1 MNLIKSFILVTF
13 SLSTFASEYQS
24 KDLNTFLENFKND
37 TRNAMEKLPPK
48 AGSLDNIDYMFGMK
62 PLDRG
67 ERIELLRI
75 KDEHRRGQC
84 RIVKG
89 EEVCLSTPDG
99 RAQIAANDN
108 PRLLVD
114 SANEICSRRLNPT
127 DDCLEKKKFVSNL
140 KEMDRL
146 YLQSA
151 KLEETPWSDDYWPI
165 AAGVLA
171 KRYQSSPTPEGDIH
185 WDQLLK
191 NFEQT
196 PADTFI
202 ADLTVGQLSPSEKYD
217 LLVND
222 KSYSLTKKMWDDGRG
237 YFESKGSVERWMGI
251 CHGWAAAAYMYPRPA
266 NTIVLKNS
274 EGVEIPFYPSDIKG
288 LGSLN
293 YAKKQYATKF
303 IGGRCNKKDPAK
315 DENGRV
321 IDPVCFDTNPGT
333 WHQTVVNQIATSKRS
348 FIIDATFDYEVWNQP
363 VFSYT
368 YKYFNPGQYKY
379 ADNFAEAVTDV
390 SSFSTDKF
398 KKYRSPLAKFVVGIE
413 MDIEY
418 VAETAPSARRTDSS
432 YYDLLKTVTYR
443 YDLELDENYEIIGG
457 EWYTSA
463 HPDFLWTPHQ
473 DTSASNYYDRFAA
486 RYSTKNWTQESGL
499 NSAIE
504 ELAPQA
510 SNAGAPLS
518 LVIDQLFKWSSEAK

>member
-1 MNLIKSFILVTF
+1 MKLSKIFIALITITNAV
-13 SLSTFASEYQS
+13 AANHQSE
-24 KDLNTFLENFKND
+24 DLNTFLTNFKNN
-37 TRNAMEKLPPK
+37 TRETMEKLPPK
-48 AGSLDNIDYMFGMK
+48 TSNLDNIDYMFGMK
-62 PLDRG
+62 PLDRT
-67 ERIELLRI
+67 ERVDLIQV
-75 KDEHRRGQC
+75 KDEQRKTKC
-84 RIVKG
+84 RVIRG

-114 SANEICSRRLNPT
+114 SASEICSRTLRPA
-127 DDCLEKKKFVSNL
+127 DDCLEKNKFISNL

-146 YLQSA
+146 YLHSA
-151 KLEETPWSDDYWPI
+151 RLDETPWSDDYWPI
-165 AAGVLA
+165 AAGILG
-171 KRYQSSPTPEGDIH
+171 KRYQLSPTPEGDIH
-185 WDQLLK
+185 WDQLLS

-222 KSYSLTKKMWDDGRG
+222 KSYSLTKKMWDEGRG
-237 YFESKGSVERWMGI
+237 YFQSKGSVERWMGI

-266 NTIVLKNS
+266 NTIILKNS

-293 YAKKQYATKF
+293 YAKKDYASKF

-321 IDPVCFDTNPGT
+321 TDPVCFDTNPGT
-333 WHQTVVNQIATSKRS
+333 WHQAVVNQIARSKRS

-363 VFSYT
+363 VFSYS
-368 YKYFNPGQYKY
+368 YKYFNPGKYQY
-379 ADNFAEAVTDV
+379 ADNFAGAVTEV
-390 SSFSTDKF
+390 SSFSSDKF
-398 KKYRSPLAKFVVGIE
+398 KKYRSPLAKYVVGIE

-463 HPDFLWTPHQ
+463 HPDFLWAPQQ
-473 DTSASNYYDRFAA
+473 DTTASNYYDLFAQ
-486 RYSTKNWTQESGL
+486 RYSTRTWTKQSGL

-510 SNAGAPLS
+510 SQVGAPLTMI
-518 LVIDQLFKWSSEAK
+518 VDQLFKWSSEQK